1 MTVRTLFSQRFR
13 ILQSIVADIVGH
25 AIALVFYFVIILPF
39 GLASRLLSDPLHI
52 KGSNM
57 KPVWLE
63 RHAVAS
69 DLDSAKQQG

>member
-1 MTVRTLFSQRFR
+1 MTVRALFWKRFNV
-13 ILQSIVADIVGH
+13 LQSIVADIVGRI
-25 AIALVFYFVIILPF
+25 IATVFYFVIILPF
-39 GLASRLLSDPLHI
+39 GLGSRLFSDPLHI

-63 RHAVAS
+63 RHAVQN